1 MNFDHISNSE
11 GAGRDFSDH
20 TGVKINLFK
29 FLRVLVAIFGIAF
42 VVIIR
47 FLDHRD
53 CKYKN

>member
-11 GAGRDFSDH
+11 GACWDFSDH